1 MFVGFVV
8 FFFYFFI
15 EFLVENKKA
24 QEGEYENYVVFLW
37 VFGFEVECCYYVF
50 LVWGLEFGDGLVKGS
65 WLSGCFEEV
74 EEGFFEV
81 GVKG

>member
-1 MFVGFVV
+1 MKIMLFFCEFLGLRLNVV
-8 FFFYFFI
+8 IMYFF
-15 EFLVENKKA
+15 
-24 QEGEYENYVVFLW
+24 
-37 VFGFEVECCYYVF
+37 
-50 LVWGLEFGDGLVKGS
+50 WGLEFGDGLVKGS